1 MPFRKKKHYLCKKN
15 KGNYILF
22 DPEGKINTF
31 GPYLYVIL
39 YN

>member
-1 MPFRKKKHYLCKKN
+1 MLYNK

-31 GPYLYVIL
+31 GFYFIYYYIIDKKK
-39 YN
+39 

>member
-1 MPFRKKKHYLCKKN
+1 MLYNKKS
-15 KGNYILF
+15 NYILF

-31 GPYLYVIL
+31 GSYLYVIL